1 MEQDVG
7 TRIAVIEKT
16 LDHHEDAIEDLKAA
30 TAERLMIQQKM
41 LDELRQDQRQ
51 MRNDMG
57 AGFDRLQNAIETLT
71 RDALNSQPAWA
82 AENATRMA
90 DQARSDAKTKGI
102 LYGVAASLLATIT
115 FLVVTI
121 ALHINIQ

>member
-1 MEQDVG
+1 MDDVG

-16 LDHHEDAIEDLKAA
+16 LDHHEGAIEDLRAS

-51 MRNDMG
+51 MRTDMG

-82 AENATRMA
+82 AENATRMT
-90 DQARSDAKTKGI
+90 DQARADAKTKGV
-102 LYGVAASLLATIT
+102 LYGVAASLFATVT

-121 ALHINIQ
+121 ALHIQLT